1 MKLYFSN
8 SHDMMREIA
17 VIDGEPN
24 THEEIYGAA
33 MKEIIKFC
41 NKKNPSF
48 KIYYVRTW
56 TAKIGGVMMTVF
68 DVGSHTEFFYADRV
82 EKQ

>member
-1 MKLYFSN
+1 MKIYFSN
-8 SHDMMREIA
+8 SHSMMREIA
-17 VIDGEPN
+17 VIDGEHN
-24 THEEIYGAA
+24 THEEIYSAA
-33 MKEIIKFC
+33 MKEIVKFC
-41 NKKNPSF
+41 NETNPNF

-56 TAKIGGVMMTVF
+56 ATKIDGVMMTVF